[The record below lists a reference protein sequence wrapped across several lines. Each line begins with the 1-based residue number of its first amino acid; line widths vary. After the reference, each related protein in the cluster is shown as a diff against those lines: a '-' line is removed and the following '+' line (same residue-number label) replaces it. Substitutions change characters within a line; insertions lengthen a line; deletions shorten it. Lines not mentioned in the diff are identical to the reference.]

1 MISPSDEQS
10 LIGGGD
16 CFLHSHSE
24 DRRPSQVL
32 LHGLQG
38 IASQVSVTSDLSLT
52 GDEDY
57 LLVDTS
63 TSNVTI
69 TFPKARNGIEVEINK
84 LHASGTVFLQTA
96 SANDTILGQSLPVS
110 FTTANAS
117 LRFKA
122 FGVDWRII

>member
-1 MISPSDEQS
+1 
-10 LIGGGD
+10 
-16 CFLHSHSE
+16 
-24 DRRPSQVL
+24 VL

-96 SANDTILGQSLPVS
+96 STNDTILGQSLPVS
-110 FTTANAS
+110 FTLANAS